1 MKAIDTLEDIIM
13 ADKNY
18 SWKGSPNAGLV
29 LTILA
34 GLGAVAILFVGF
46 SG

>member
-1 MKAIDTLEDIIM
+1 M

-34 GLGAVAILFVGF
+34 GIGAILFILLGF
-46 SG
+46 TA